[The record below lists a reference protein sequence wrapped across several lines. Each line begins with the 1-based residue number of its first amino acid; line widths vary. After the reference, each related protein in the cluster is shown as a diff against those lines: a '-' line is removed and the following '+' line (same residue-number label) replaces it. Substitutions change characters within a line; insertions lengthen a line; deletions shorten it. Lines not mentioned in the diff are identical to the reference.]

1 MNERLNTQDIIDRLA
16 NRYGLSKDN
25 AETLVK
31 EFFRLVEKKLKE
43 DKYVKIGGLGT
54 FKLLATDS
62 TKALHSGIHEGS
74 DKSLHSRVTFTP
86 DADLKENINRPFS
99 HFEVVPLSE
108 HAVIE
113 DTLVET
119 AEIPD
124 DLYREEQMP
133 SLESSES
140 QLEQPKSQ
148 LESPNSQ
155 LDTVD
160 SLPESSEPLLGI
172 QPSEPNEQS
181 GEPEVSAN
189 EFVSRDN
196 VPAADGSA
204 SIAEFSQENTGVDE
218 EEMLELRVPIE
229 ENTETDNNMMRYFIA
244 IIVLAII
251 ACGGV
256 VAYLYFPL
264 FADGFGEREPVI
276 SQATAQADDGSAAV
290 ASVLLADSLI
300 QDSVKQI
307 VENND
312 NTSSAQS
319 KTFQTVS
326 LKNKPV
332 AEQNRQNRQAEK
344 STTPLPVTVDNMKIP
359 TDYRI
364 VGTQTTYTIKKGE
377 TLTKVAKRH
386 FGSKAFWPL
395 LVEHNKGV
403 INNPDHVPHGTIIKI
418 PKLEKK

>member
-1 MNERLNTQDIIDRLA
+1 MNERLNTQDMIDRLA
-16 NRYGLSKDN
+16 NRYGLSEDN

-31 EFFRLVEKKLKE
+31 EFFRLVEEKLKE

-54 FKLLATDS
+54 FKLLEADR
-62 TKALHSGIHEGS
+62 TKALHSDIKESS

-86 DADLKENINRPFS
+86 DVDLKENINRPFA
-99 HFEVVPLSE
+99 HFEIVPLCE

-133 SLESSES
+133 SLKSSES
-140 QLEQPKSQ
+140 QLEQSKSQ

-160 SLPESSEPLLGI
+160 ALPESSEPLLGV
-172 QPSEPNEQS
+172 QPSEPNGQS
-181 GEPEVSAN
+181 GEQKGSAN
-189 EFVSRDN
+189 EFLSGDN
-196 VPAADGSA
+196 VPTTEGSA
-204 SIAEFSQENTGVDE
+204 SIAEFSQEHTGVDE

-264 FADGFGEREPVI
+264 FTDGFGEREPVI
-276 SQATAQADDGSAAV
+276 SQKTAQTDDSSAAV
-290 ASVLLADSLI
+290 ASALLADSLT

-319 KTFQTVS
+319 KTYQTVS

-344 STTPLPVTVDNMKIP
+344 STTPLPVTVDDMKIP
-359 TDYRI
+359 TDYLI